1 MFKEWRLDDW
11 MIAAVTFLSALFFV
25 TIYADWFYPPVQ
37 VVLTIFALSGIMYGI
52 VQYQKGGNKKELIL
66 LSNTLAQAMVWVST
80 YSYHYWEWESI
91 ITNRG
96 MSLVVLT
103 TLIPLA
109 VYIVVGYVRL
119 KVNYKSVRGNQRHS
133 QQWKVTKGE
142 KKKLENSKDIFVE
155 LGEFYE
161 KPEA

>member
-1 MFKEWRLDDW
+1 MKEWKMDDW
-11 MIAAVTFLSALFFV
+11 MIAAVTFLSALFIIM
-25 TIYADWFYPPVQ
+25 IYAGWFYPPVQ
-37 VVLTIFALSGIMYGI
+37 VVLGIFALSGIMYGM
-52 VQYQKGGNKKELIL
+52 VQFSKGGSKKEITM
-66 LSNTLAQAMVWVST
+66 LSNTLAQAMIWVST
-80 YSYHYWEWESI
+80 YSYYHWEWESI

-103 TLIPLA
+103 TLAPLA
-109 VYIVVGYVRL
+109 IYVVVGYVRL
-119 KVNYKSVRGNQRHS
+119 KGNYKSVRGNQRHS

-142 KKKLENSKDIFVE
+142 KKKLEDSNEVYVE